1 MCLYIYIDVPAGIGD
16 PLVASRLS
24 NIHGGGGSTG
34 SVELASTRRLRLENE
49 RLVAEVARLRRLL
62 FSGAARGEV
71 GSEDAALEEEAR
83 FVALEMEL
91 QHAKEALQALKA
103 DRKRLKAE
111 KFDLLNQ
118 MKALYGTLE
127 DKERELRDFIRNYEQ
142 VILFFIKY
150 QCCRTYDRNLCSLVL
165 RKIIENFNEITENFS
180 FFYL

>member
-1 MCLYIYIDVPAGIGD
+1 MTYSLLFNNFPWFFGAGIGD
-16 PLVASRLS
+16 PVVASRLS
-24 NIHGGGGSTG
+24 NIHGGGSGGHT
-34 SVELASTRRLRLENE
+34 ELASARRLRLENE
-49 RLVAEVARLRRLL
+49 RLVAEVARMRRLL
-62 FSGAARGEV
+62 LSGAARGEV
-71 GSEDAALEEEAR
+71 GAEDAAMEEEAR

-142 VILFFIKY
+142 VSQRMIKLLEY
-150 QCCRTYDRNLCSLVL
+150 SLHAL
-165 RKIIENFNEITENFS
+165 
-180 FFYL
+180 

>member
-1 MCLYIYIDVPAGIGD
+1 M
-16 PLVASRLS
+16 ASRLS
-24 NIHGGGGSTG
+24 NLHGSGSSTG
-34 SVELASTRRLRLENE
+34 SIELASARRLRLENE

-62 FSGAARGEV
+62 LSGAARGEV

-142 VILFFIKY
+142 VSRFFVFKHGQSSVYI
-150 QCCRTYDRNLCSLVL
+150 TTG
-165 RKIIENFNEITENFS
+165 KIRRS
-180 FFYL
+180 MP

>member
-1 MCLYIYIDVPAGIGD
+1 M
-16 PLVASRLS
+16 VASRLS

-71 GSEDAALEEEAR
+71 GSEDAALEDEAR

-142 VILFFIKY
+142 VILFLVEKFAFACVQRCAEK
-150 QCCRTYDRNLCSLVL
+150 RGCSSMM
-165 RKIIENFNEITENFS
+165 REKKKENNPEIRES
-180 FFYL
+180 LDK

>member
-1 MCLYIYIDVPAGIGD
+1 MQIKSIVIYEERRFFDVFFRLIAGLVGD
-16 PLVASRLS
+16 PVVASRLS
-24 NIHGGGGSTG
+24 NIHGGNGP
-34 SVELASTRRLRLENE
+34 VELASARRLRLENE

-62 FSGAARGEV
+62 LSGASRGEV
-71 GSEDAALEEEAR
+71 GGEDAALEEEAR

-91 QHAKEALQALKA
+91 QHAREALQALKA

-142 VILFFIKY
+142 VSVSWKNFLSFI
-150 QCCRTYDRNLCSLVL
+150 
-165 RKIIENFNEITENFS
+165 F
-180 FFYL
+180 

>member
-1 MCLYIYIDVPAGIGD
+1 M
-16 PLVASRLS
+16 
-24 NIHGGGGSTG
+24 
-34 SVELASTRRLRLENE
+34 ELASARRLRLENE

-62 FSGAARGEV
+62 LSGAARGEV
-71 GSEDAALEEEAR
+71 GAEDAAMEEEAR

-142 VILFFIKY
+142 VSHHDIRI
-150 QCCRTYDRNLCSLVL
+150 TLVTVDIHVTLITNSPYTFERFLQQPGRCERL
-165 RKIIENFNEITENFS
+165 RKAP
-180 FFYL
+180 